1 MVDINAVVVHLCN
14 PRTGRW
20 GFISNKLRDGV
31 CKASCDRDGAGR
43 LEQAGMHLQDP
54 SISRSHTRNSRSL
67 GRLYPDHHLPRVSGT
82 SAKSDCDSHNMTCVD
97 MDEKL

>member
-43 LEQAGMHLQDP
+43 LEQAGMHLQTGPIDIKKPHPQFAFPWPTLPRSSPAP
-54 SISRSHTRNSRSL
+54 SIW
-67 GRLYPDHHLPRVSGT
+67 HL
-82 SAKSDCDSHNMTCVD
+82 C
-97 MDEKL
+97 EK